1 MLETA
6 ATAFYHP
13 NGQQT
18 KGILSNIAIPS
29 SLPVQLSAMLPF
41 SSLFGQKM
49 NRKLVDQAITL
60 SAIAVEE
67 DQQGNHP
74 CALDLY
80 LTALESLLYAMPI
93 HSDANRKEA
102 IKQKLR
108 DFIDNVGLSDEFL
121 APPTQSTT
129 PSLARS
135 LYSSN
140 SPTDS
145 IFSPT
150 SPTTPCHEKPN
161 QSGPSISEYIISGA
175 INSAV
180 ALKQSPI
187 PDAISATINYTMK
200 KFKQVDETYGLQDK
214 AWEISRTGM
223 TLALE
228 IDEQYNVHEKVAN
241 AMFTGLAAVMRAGI
255 AYKEATSYQELKK
268 RNREFDFRSNLILPS
283 QTP

>member
-1 MLETA
+1 M
-6 ATAFYHP
+6 
-13 NGQQT
+13 
-18 KGILSNIAIPS
+18 S
-29 SLPVQLSAMLPF
+29 
-41 SSLFGQKM
+41 
-49 NRKLVDQAITL
+49 RKLIDQSITF

-93 HSDANRKEA
+93 HSDAKRKEA
-102 IKQKLR
+102 VKQKLR
-108 DFIDNVGLSDEFL
+108 SYIDNVGLSDDFI
-121 APPTQSTT
+121 APPQNTT
-129 PSLARS
+129 LTYS

-150 SPTTPCHEKPN
+150 SPTSQDYEKHP
-161 QSGPSISEYIISGA
+161 QAQPGPSISEYIINGA

-200 KFKQVDETYGLQDK
+200 KFKQIDDTYGLQEK

-223 TLALE
+223 TMALE
-228 IDEQYNVHEKVAN
+228 IDQQYNVHEKVGN
-241 AMFTGLAAVMRAGI
+241 AIFTGLAAAMRAGI
-255 AYKEATSYQELKK
+255 AYKDSPSYRELKRARLSK
-268 RNREFDFRSNLILPS
+268 FLSFHINNKDSSFQAVEILMKAPFAI
-283 QTP
+283 